1 MSSFSWQKLPKPFFA
16 LAPLA
21 GISDSPFR
29 QICKEYGADLVFTEL
44 ISAEALSRC
53 QKKTLDLIAFSQK
66 ERPIILQLF
75 GKNPESFAAAAR
87 VVENLPAKKKPD
99 GLDLNCGCPARKV
112 KNHGSGISL
121 MRDPDLVNQ
130 IIHAITI
137 NTKLPLSIK
146 IRAGIKK
153 EKIQASEFIQKI
165 HIQNLAAITV
175 HGRYFEQG
183 FSGEIDFSEIKKVKK
198 IVGDKIVIG
207 NGNIKDYES
216 AKIML
221 ERTNSDGLMIGQGSF
236 GKPWIFWELNHSA
249 LKVQRLELRKD

>member
-1 MSSFSWQKLPKPFFA
+1 MSRFSWQKLPRPFFA

-29 QICKEYGADLVFTEL
+29 QICKEQGADLVFTEL

-87 VVENLPAKKKPD
+87 VIENLPAKQKPD

-112 KNHGSGISL
+112 KGHGSGIAL
-121 MRDPDLVNQ
+121 MRDPDLVNK
-130 IIHAITI
+130 IIENITK
-137 NTKLPLSIK
+137 NTALPLSIK

-153 EKIQASEFIQKI
+153 EKIQASEFVSGINWRK
-165 HIQNLAAITV
+165 LAAITV

-183 FSGEIDFSEIKKVKK
+183 FSGEIDFAEIKKIKK
-198 IVGDKIVIG
+198 IVGSKIVIA
-207 NGNIKDYES
+207 NGGIKDYKS
-216 AKIML
+216 GKIML
-221 ERTNSDGLMIGQGSF
+221 EKTKSDGLMIGQGSF
-236 GKPWIFWELNHSA
+236 GKPWVFGEIKQKLV
-249 LKVQRLELRKD
+249 KTPP